1 MKKEDLVNN
10 ILDIV
15 QSITTGKIIIYCL
28 SPRSCNE
35 IKEHLSSKISESIIS
50 VYHGELGGEKK
61 HSTIIDWKNGI
72 FKIMIATNAFGLGVN
87 TPDVR
92 AVIHWTFP
100 LNISKYV
107 FILKNL

>member
-1 MKKEDLVNN
+1 MFVTK
-10 ILDIV
+10 
-15 QSITTGKIIIYCL
+15 
-28 SPRSCNE
+28 E

-87 TPDVR
+87 TPDVW

-107 FILKNL
+107 FILKNYNKWNKIWFFFNR